1 MLYIPKKEETKQNV
15 AGDTKMQE
23 RDYVYNKMIFKEI
36 IKLEEALD
44 TLSGIISHKEAL
56 KVRNAINEYEELLKD
71 S

>member
-1 MLYIPKKEETKQNV
+1 
-15 AGDTKMQE
+15 MQE